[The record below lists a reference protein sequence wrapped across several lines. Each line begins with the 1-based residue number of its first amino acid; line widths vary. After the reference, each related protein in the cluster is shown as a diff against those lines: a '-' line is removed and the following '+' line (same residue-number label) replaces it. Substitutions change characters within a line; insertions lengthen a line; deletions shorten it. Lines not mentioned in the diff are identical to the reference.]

1 MEGHYGRRRRRR
13 RGRSKAWTR
22 RIVRAI
28 EPRTRRG
35 GIRRTGHEGRGMKRE
50 EEEEEV
56 VVDRLREIARLVPG
70 AKRVNHEELVREIC
84 GSWP

>member
-1 MEGHYGRRRRRR
+1 MDTKNRAGHRTEDKKRRNKKN
-13 RGRSKAWTR
+13 GT
-22 RIVRAI
+22 
-28 EPRTRRG
+28 
-35 GIRRTGHEGRGMKRE
+35 RGMKR
-50 EEEEEV
+50 EEEEV

>member
-1 MEGHYGRRRRRR
+1 
-13 RGRSKAWTR
+13 
-22 RIVRAI
+22 
-28 EPRTRRG
+28 
-35 GIRRTGHEGRGMKRE
+35 MKREE

>member
-1 MEGHYGRRRRRR
+1 MKRINWREEEEEEVESVDTKNHAGHRTEDKKRRNKKN
-13 RGRSKAWTR
+13 GT
-22 RIVRAI
+22 
-28 EPRTRRG
+28 
-35 GIRRTGHEGRGMKRE
+35 RGMKR
-50 EEEEEV
+50 EEEEV